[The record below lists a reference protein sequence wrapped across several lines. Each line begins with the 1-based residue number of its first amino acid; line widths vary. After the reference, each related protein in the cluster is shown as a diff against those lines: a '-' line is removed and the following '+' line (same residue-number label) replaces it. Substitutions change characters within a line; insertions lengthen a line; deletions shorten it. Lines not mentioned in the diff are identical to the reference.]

1 MLGFVIGDGDLV
13 SGLRLV
19 GVEGVEAASAEQ
31 AEHALEEALKRT
43 DLALI
48 IVSEELSSQPQL
60 RKTID
65 AVRRNRTQ
73 PLIVEVPGSGGKPSQ
88 INMSDLVSKSL
99 GVRM

>member
-19 GVEGVEAASAEQ
+19 GVEGIEAASAEQ
-31 AEHALEEALKRT
+31 AERALEEALKRT

-60 RKTID
+60 RRTID
-65 AVRRNRTQ
+65 GIRRDRTQ
-73 PLIVEVPGSGGKPSQ
+73 PLIVEVPGSTGKPSQ
-88 INMSDLVSKSL
+88 ISMSDLVSKSL